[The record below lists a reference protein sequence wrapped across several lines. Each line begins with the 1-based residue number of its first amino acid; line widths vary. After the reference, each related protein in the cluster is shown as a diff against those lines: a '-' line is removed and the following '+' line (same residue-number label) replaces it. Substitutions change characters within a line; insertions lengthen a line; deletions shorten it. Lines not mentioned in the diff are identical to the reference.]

1 MGKCCCV
8 QYFVPGP
15 WSHAEEHIIIK
26 VSPIWQRIMSL
37 GHDIVMVLGPRLG
50 SLVLGPRSRVL
61 GPGSSVPGPWSLV
74 PGPRSSVLGPRVPC
88 LDLPVSDM
96 SQREVNPKRTRLL
109 VHAV

>member
-8 QYFVPGP
+8 QYYVPGP

-61 GPGSSVPGPWSLV
+61 GPRSRVLGPGSSV

-88 LDLPVSDM
+88 LDLPEWV
-96 SQREVNPKRTRLL
+96 R
-109 VHAV
+109 